1 VRRVGDLVP
10 AAVDDQG
17 VADTGHH
24 HEFGGTGNLCLSTAG
39 IALVSYS
46 VYAVPC
52 TSPGD
57 PTVAAQRWAAKPMQ

>member
-1 VRRVGDLVP
+1 
-10 AAVDDQG
+10 

-57 PTVAAQRWAAKPMQ
+57 PTAAAQRWAAKPMQ